1 MDERSERSVGRSLKT
16 SIDWSSVRTL
26 VRVPALL
33 SVNSMLVPRDPPILL
48 LFGVDG
54 GDQALFRMGDGDFG
68 FSECC
73 I

>member
-1 MDERSERSVGRSLKT
+1 MDARAERSVGRSLKT

-48 LFGVDG
+48 LFGVEL
-54 GDQALFRMGDGDFG
+54 GDKALLRMGDGDFG